1 MLHALDRQKIILD
14 NLKVDSVTSIN
25 HLIQK
30 TKFHE
35 STIRRDLKILAVNQ
49 KIVIVRGGVIPL
61 KEVDKKPN
69 FIKNIEQKKRIARY
83 AASLIEEKD
92 SIIINGGTT
101 CSLIPDYLENNNIK
115 ALTNSFSIASKLLNK
130 NVTDVT
136 IPGGRIY
143 EHHSLILS
151 PFNFETIKHFHA
163 SKLFLSCLSINEVG
177 LLEDDE
183 NLAKFVTGLINI
195 SDEIILLV
203 DDTKFYKNDGSFIVC
218 PLESIDTIIT
228 NKLSS
233 KVQNFQKACLRAVT
247 VSD

>member
-1 MLHALDRQKIILD
+1 MLHALDRQKIILN
-14 NLKVDSVTSIN
+14 NLKIDSVTSIN

-61 KEVDKKPN
+61 KEIDKKPN
-69 FIKNIEQKKRIARY
+69 IIKNLEQKQKIAKY
-83 AASLIEEKD
+83 AAGLIKEND
-92 SIIINGGTT
+92 SIIINGGST
-101 CSLIPDYLENNNIK
+101 CSLIPDYLENK
-115 ALTNSFSIASKLLNK
+115 
-130 NVTDVT
+130 
-136 IPGGRIY
+136 
-143 EHHSLILS
+143 
-151 PFNFETIKHFHA
+151 
-163 SKLFLSCLSINEVG
+163 FLSCLSINEIG

-218 PLESIDTIIT
+218 PLESINTIVT
-228 NKLSS
+228 NNLSS
-233 KVQNFQKACLRAVT
+233 KVQNFQKVCLKAVT
-247 VSD
+247 IPD